1 MEVVLQQSE
10 SVKRSNR
17 RFKSFAELQRS
28 LEETDED
35 LTLFVYP
42 SLKFGAFYHIPN
54 LDSGFGEDAFTALA
68 HDWAIAKLWRLG
80 QLEHLLLT
88 NQTLT
93 GFRNG
98 LALSFRNFL
107 ISQKDRTALDN
118 LFQRANFLLEHDLRF
133 RLVGENRKKASRLW
147 GLASWQEVQ
156 PYHGQDAELI
166 RIGLSLQGFP
176 IIRYRDDA
184 KKNSPILTDVD
195 LTVFLHSLLEAVG
208 FALSLAQFTLVF
220 QYRFNLLDTDEISL
234 EAALAEDSEGN
245 SLQVSDMVS
254 EGPTGEEVSII
265 DEAAS
270 ALLSE
275 LSARQKQ
282 VLLTRAHPEATLT
295 SVASQLGCSKST
307 VENEI
312 RRALEAIGR
321 HAETLEE
328 AEAIY
333 ARFLELLSPE

>member
-1 MEVVLQQSE
+1 MDFQTLVDEYASIGLGEHLYQELLQTVRTVS
-10 SVKRSNR
+10 RH
-17 RFKSFAELQRS
+17 
-28 LEETDED
+28 
-35 LTLFVYP
+35 YP
-42 SLKFGAFYHIPN
+42 LSYSPTGYW
-54 LDSGFGEDAFTALA
+54 DEDAFTALA

-156 PYHGQDAELI
+156 SYHGQDAELI

-195 LTVFLHSLLEAVG
+195 LTVFLHALLEAVG

-328 AEAIY
+328 AQAIY